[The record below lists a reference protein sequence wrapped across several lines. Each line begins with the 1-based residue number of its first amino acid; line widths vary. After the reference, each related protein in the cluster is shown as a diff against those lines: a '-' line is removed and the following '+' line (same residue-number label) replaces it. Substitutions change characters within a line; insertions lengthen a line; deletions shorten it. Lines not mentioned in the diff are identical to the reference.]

1 MSTTDQASS
10 EHVSGLPAHSHQNR
24 PGELGYEEGFG
35 TTGVIPS
42 GPAEPDNLNEPMNF
56 GRGQGGYTVVDE
68 YQTDRIVEPVFVV
81 PQQEVVVERVEVP
94 VPVEVPAPAAG
105 VPKQHHHV
113 SLKGSDGPTHNSLG
127 VERDFSGS
135 AIPNTNLRSADV
147 RAQGSDALNAIPD
160 AGDAYGGRVHV
171 PKDEH
176 GVQGWGSS
184 EETARRVEGLEKREG
199 VDELEKSTA
208 PAGAGHAREGGAS
221 KPGLMGKVKHA
232 LHLDKKKETSSAE

>member
-1 MSTTDQASS
+1 MSTTDEVNS
-10 EHVSGLPAHSHQNR
+10 EYVSGLPAHSHHNR
-24 PGELGYEEGFG
+24 PGEIGYEEGFG

-56 GRGQGGYTVVDE
+56 GRGQGYTVVDE
-68 YQTDRIVEPVFVV
+68 YQTDRIVAPVSVV
-81 PQQEVVVERVEVP
+81 PHHEVIVERVEVP
-94 VPVEVPAPAAG
+94 VPVDVPAP
-105 VPKQHHHV
+105 VIHKQHHHV

-160 AGDAYGGRVHV
+160 DGGRV
-171 PKDEH
+171 PRDEH

-208 PAGAGHAREGGAS
+208 PAGHGEGTS

-232 LHLDKKKETSSAE
+232 LHLDKKKETTSQ